1 MTKISSLFDL
11 FFFHYFVDDRIKV
24 YPYSVTESDFAT
36 VHRNFCYF
44 KIIEPV
50 IASVA

>member
-1 MTKISSLFDL
+1 MTKISSLFD

-24 YPYSVTESDFAT
+24 YPYSETESDFAT

-44 KIIEPV
+44 KIIKPV